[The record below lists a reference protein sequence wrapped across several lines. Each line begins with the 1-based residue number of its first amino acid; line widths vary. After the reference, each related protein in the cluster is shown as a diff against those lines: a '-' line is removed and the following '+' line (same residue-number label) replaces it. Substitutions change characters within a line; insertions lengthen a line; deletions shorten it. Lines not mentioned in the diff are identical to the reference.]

1 MTFPQSPQP
10 HITSRFIV
18 FPVLWHNY
26 SIFFA
31 ILKSK
36 FESFLFSWDHSVML
50 QLVWNT
56 QPIQVPVWQ

>member
-1 MTFPQSPQP
+1 
-10 HITSRFIV
+10 V

-26 SIFFA
+26 SIIFA

-50 QLVWNT
+50 QLVWN
-56 QPIQVPVWQ
+56 I